1 MRRFIEKLMFNKNL
15 RSDLIANTGLFA
27 SIILLTFF
35 IVSDTYGQVNRDEI
49 PDEITI
55 TLDEAIE
62 IALINNY
69 MLRKGLLDIET
80 ADQQIREA
88 WGSVY
93 PQVNASGSYTRNVI
107 SPNPFAG
114 SDAGGLFELFGSIEW
129 LAYNEN
135 ARTDDDP
142 DTEPISFDEFLERQS
157 DGLEEAGIT
166 IDADDNPFAVDNQ
179 FQVGVSVSQTLYNGA
194 AFAAIRGAR
203 QLRQISQDQF
213 QREQQQVVDQIK
225 GAYYGAILA
234 QEQVRV
240 LRSSVERLKRT
251 VEETRSSVEAGI
263 LSRYDSMSAEVEL
276 VNLETNLI
284 EVQNQAEL
292 AVRSLTLQLGIPVRT
307 KLNLRGELE
316 FDGRLQPE
324 MLNVEDAYRLAIERR
339 PDVSQVNEFLK
350 LLDVN
355 RRITRSGYLPVVS
368 AFANAFYI
376 GQVPDNRQQIS
387 TLPGDQFSFTA
398 TQRRFFDDAYWDPS
412 VAVGI
417 QFQWS
422 IFDGFQTSARVQ
434 QNQIEIRQAEIDQEL
449 LKNSI
454 YLEVDQAIKD
464 LETAYQRIV
473 SQERNIEQA
482 QLNHEQSLRR
492 LREGVGTPLEERQAS
507 SLLDQSRLNYLSAVY
522 DYKTAVS
529 RFNMATG
536 QPVLNNN

>member
-1 MRRFIEKLMFNKNL
+1 MANARLLINL
-15 RSDLIANTGLFA
+15 
-27 SIILLTFF
+27 IILTCFF
-35 IVSDTYGQVNRDEI
+35 ITDLNGQNHRDNI

-55 TLDEAIE
+55 SLDEAIE

-69 MLRKGLLDIET
+69 MLRRGLLDIEA

-142 DTEPISFDEFLERQS
+142 STEPISLEDFMERQRE
-157 DGLEEAGIT
+157 GLEEAGISPVS
-166 IDADDNPFAVDNQ
+166 DDNPFAVDNQ
-179 FQVGVSVSQTLYNGA
+179 FQVGIAVTQALYNGA

-203 QLRQISQDQF
+203 QLRQINQDQF
-213 QREQQQVVDQIK
+213 QREQQEVVDQIK
-225 GAYYGAILA
+225 NAFYGALLA

-240 LRSSVERLKRT
+240 LRSSVERLVRT
-251 VEETRSSVEAGI
+251 VEETRSSVQAGI

-284 EVQNQAEL
+284 EVENQAEL
-292 AVRSLTLQLGIPVRT
+292 AIRNLTLQLGIPVRT

-316 FDGRLQPE
+316 FDGHLRPE
-324 MLNVEDAYRLAIERR
+324 MLNIEDAYRLAIERR
-339 PDVSQVNEFLK
+339 PDVSQSEEYLN

-355 RRITRSGYLPVVS
+355 RRITRSGYMPVVN

-376 GQVPDNRQQIS
+376 GQVPDNRQQIRS
-387 TLPGDQFSFTA
+387 VPGDQFSFTA

-412 VAVGI
+412 LSVGI
-417 QFQWS
+417 QFQWN

-434 QNQIEIRQAEIDQEL
+434 QNRIEMRQAEIDQEL

-454 YLEVDQAIKD
+454 YLEVDQVIKE
-464 LETAYQRIV
+464 LETAYQRII

-482 QLNHEQSLRR
+482 QLNYDQSLKR

-529 RFNMATG
+529 RFHKATG
-536 QPVLNNN
+536 QPVLDND

>member
-1 MRRFIEKLMFNKNL
+1 MANARL
-15 RSDLIANTGLFA
+15 LI
-27 SIILLTFF
+27 IITILTF
-35 IVSDTYGQVNRDEI
+35 ISAEKVTGQADRGEI

-69 MLRKGLLDIET
+69 LLRKGLLDIET

-93 PQVNASGSYTRNVI
+93 PQVSASGSYTRNVI

-142 DTEPISFDEFLERQS
+142 STEPISFEDFMERQR
-157 DGLEEAGIT
+157 DGLEEAGISPIT
-166 IDADDNPFAVDNQ
+166 DDNPFAVDNQ
-179 FQVGVSVSQTLYNGA
+179 FQVGVSISQAIYNGA
-194 AFAAIRGAR
+194 AFAAIRGAE
-203 QLRQISQDQF
+203 QFRQINRDQF

-225 GAYYGAILA
+225 GAFYGAILA
-234 QEQVRV
+234 QEQVSV
-240 LRSSVERLKRT
+240 LRSSVERLQRT
-251 VEETRSSVEAGI
+251 VEETRSSVEAGV
-263 LSRYDSMSAEVEL
+263 LSRFDSMSAEVEL

-284 EVQNQAEL
+284 EVENQADL
-292 AVRSLTLQLGIPVRT
+292 AVRNLTLQLGIPVRT
-307 KLNLRGELE
+307 NVILSGELE
-316 FDGRLQPE
+316 FDGELQPE
-324 MLNVEDAYRLAIERR
+324 MLNIEDAYRLAIERR
-339 PDVSQVNEFLK
+339 PDVSQAEEYLK

-355 RRITRSGYLPVVS
+355 RRITRSGYMPVIN

-387 TLPGDQFSFTA
+387 SVPGDQFSFTA

-412 VAVGI
+412 VSVGI
-417 QFQWS
+417 QFQWN

-434 QNQIEIRQAEIDQEL
+434 QNRIEMRQAEIDQEL

-454 YLEVDQAIKD
+454 YLEVDQAIKE

-482 QLNHEQSLRR
+482 QLNYDQSLKR

-529 RFNMATG
+529 RFYKATG